1 MASLLA
7 LPVELLESILAE
19 LTLPDLALARDV
31 CRSWRELC
39 DCSSAISIARRKLVG
54 LRSVSR
60 ADKCTAA
67 VARKIEPFV
76 LKEFDREEY
85 ISRVGSGVPDEFKV
99 WALETPFID
108 MIGWHCF
115 ALRDDHSKHRFEELG
130 IDWIDAM
137 VFSRTMKPGFTLLPS
152 AKVMM
157 VEDPDYSEYNNTD
170 HTYYPGSW
178 QRQRPAREQ
187 NVRALQIWAD
197 LSTSSPKITLL
208 LLSGSDRWDGT
219 VWSTETHAPYRHSV
233 DSMTKETQLVWI
245 RPLGS
250 WTDYLKSEC
259 KLLQKNHQDLPRYK
273 TYRSGGRVWLRQAH

>member
-1 MASLLA
+1 M
-7 LPVELLESILAE
+7 
-19 LTLPDLALARDV
+19 PDLALARNV

-39 DCSSAISIARRKLVG
+39 DSSSAISISRRKLVE

-60 ADKCTAA
+60 AEKCTAV
-67 VARKIEPFV
+67 VARRIEPFV
-76 LKEFDREEY
+76 VKDIDREEY
-85 ISRVGSGVPDEFKV
+85 ISRVGSDIPEEFRV
-99 WALETPFID
+99 WALETPWLD

-115 ALRDDHSKHRFEELG
+115 ALRDDHNRHRLEELG
-130 IDWIDAM
+130 IDWTDAM
-137 VFSRTMKPGFTLLPS
+137 VFSRAMKPGFTLLPQ

-157 VEDPDYSEYNNTD
+157 VEDPDFSEYNNTD

-197 LSTSSPKITLL
+197 LSTSSPKMTLL

-219 VWSTETHAPYRHSV
+219 VWETETALV
-233 DSMTKETQLVWI
+233 DSLTRETQLVWI
-245 RPLGS
+245 RRMGS

-259 KLLQKNHQDLPRYK
+259 RLLAANHQDLPRYK
-273 TYRSGGRVWLRQAH
+273 AYRSGGRVWLRQTH